1 MRKLMVLAAL
11 ISCAYATSAAAQSR
25 CKVMDPTG
33 TPLNVR
39 STPSGNIV
47 GALTNGVLVSIVDNS
62 VDANGKSWAY
72 VARFSDGVPIGW
84 VFREFIACY

>member
-1 MRKLMVLAAL
+1 MKRTLFILAMVLF
-11 ISCAYATSAAAQSR
+11 ATQSQAQSR

-39 STPSGNIV
+39 TEPNGRV
-47 GALTNGVLVSIVDNS
+47 VEVLPNGVLVSIIGSSRDRRN
-62 VDANGKSWAY
+62 KPWAY
-72 VARFSDGVPIGW
+72 VADFYTQLPIGW